1 MKSNIEVVLISQE
14 KEREIERGG
23 GEEVESSG
31 EVAIGNISMNE
42 RVN

>member
-1 MKSNIEVVLISQE
+1 MGDEDKHRSSSHISGG
-14 KEREIERGG
+14 ERDRERGWG
-23 GEEVESSG
+23 GSG

>member
-1 MKSNIEVVLISQE
+1 MKTNIEVVLISQE
-14 KEREIERGG
+14 ERDRERGWG
-23 GEEVESSG
+23 GSG

>member
-1 MKSNIEVVLISQE
+1 MKPNIEVVLISQE
-14 KEREIERGG
+14 EREIERGVE
-23 GEEVESSG
+23 EEVESSG